1 MAIDSGSMHAYYAM
15 LCRLSNPTA
24 TLYGYDANNT
34 GHAIVLSLASPSA
47 SPADKVRCLL
57 TVPTLCM
64 HHLSR
69 VLYSYLLL
77 NSVSRLLAS
86 PASISEVAGF
96 PPVSGPI
103 RLTQLS
109 WSIVQGRVHAFICG
123 VADVLVMLQS
133 VTFNVA
139 ILTDA
144 TAIKTGKGVA
154 NEEFEASANE
164 AGYLLTSVQPG
175 TEMYDVALFID
186 VNNESVQPEATTKD
200 WYR

>member
-1 MAIDSGSMHAYYAM
+1 M
-15 LCRLSNPTA
+15 P
-24 TLYGYDANNT
+24 DACWS
-34 GHAIVLSLASPSA
+34 AVLDIL
-47 SPADKVRCLL
+47 
-57 TVPTLCM
+57 M
-64 HHLSR
+64 
-69 VLYSYLLL
+69 
-77 NSVSRLLAS
+77 
-86 PASISEVAGF
+86 
-96 PPVSGPI
+96 
-103 RLTQLS
+103 
-109 WSIVQGRVHAFICG
+109 
-123 VADVLVMLQS
+123 MLQS

-144 TAIKTGKGVA
+144 SAIKTSKGVA